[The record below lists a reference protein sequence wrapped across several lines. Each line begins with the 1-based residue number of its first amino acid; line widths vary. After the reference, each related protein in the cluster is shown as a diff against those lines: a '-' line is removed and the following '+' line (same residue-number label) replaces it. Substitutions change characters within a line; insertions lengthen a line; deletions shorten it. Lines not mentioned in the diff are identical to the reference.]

1 MKIIIKILKFLD
13 FNSPLSDGIIKV
25 CNMNDNKYTEVSG
38 FKFTLC
44 QFVLKILSKNKILT
58 SIKGSNSVAN
68 LQKNK
73 DLQYQHRS
81 CQ

>member
-1 MKIIIKILKFLD
+1 MIMCIQNLVLF
-13 FNSPLSDGIIKV
+13 
-25 CNMNDNKYTEVSG
+25 
-38 FKFTLC
+38 C
-44 QFVLKILSKNKILT
+44 QFVLKILSKNQILT

-81 CQ
+81 SHDNVFTKFGLILSIRSQDIEQKPNSDINQGP